1 MVASRS
7 QALQNGHIMGAVE
20 FAVFVGLIGLAIG
33 SFLNVCVDR
42 LPRGLSIV
50 TIPSHCEVCG
60 HTLGV
65 RDLIPLVSYL
75 WLRGRCRHCKASI
88 SIRLPLVELATG
100 LLFLYVAAR
109 YGVTLQTPVL
119 LTFVAALVVVFA
131 IDMEHSLILN
141 RITYPGIVI
150 AFLVAPWG
158 PVGDA
163 LSVQASYVAA
173 GWGLL
178 LGGGVLGAIY
188 LLARL
193 VAHGGFGLG
202 DVKLGLMLGAM
213 LGPVSTFVTLQLSFI
228 VGGVVAIA
236 LLGLKLRSRR
246 DLIPFGPFL
255 ASAGVLSLF
264 WGGDIFTWY
273 QGLFLP

>member
-1 MVASRS
+1 
-7 QALQNGHIMGAVE
+7 MGAIE
-20 FAVFVGLIGLAIG
+20 FTLLVGLVGLSVG

-50 TIPSHCEVCG
+50 ATPSHCEVCG
-60 HTLGV
+60 HNLGV
-65 RDLIPLVSYL
+65 KDLIPLVSYL
-75 WLRGRCRHCKASI
+75 WLRGRCRYCKASI

-100 LLFLYVAAR
+100 LLFLYIAAR

-150 AFLVAPWG
+150 AFLLAPWG

-163 LSVQASYVAA
+163 LPVQAAYLEA

-202 DVKLGLMLGAM
+202 DVKLGVMLGAM

-228 VGGVVAIA
+228 AGGVVAIA

-255 ASAGVLSLF
+255 ASAGVVSLF
-264 WGGDIFTWY
+264 WGGTIFTWY